1 MTSDELRISGYKDL
15 LVWQKGIDLVKRI
28 YQTTQSFPAEEKF
41 GLVSQMRRAAVSIPS
56 NIAEGQARHTTRE
69 FIQFISYAEGSVA
82 ELETQLIIA
91 SEMGYCNRA
100 AIDDTFYLLSELRR
114 MLNSLRRKLEKK

>member
-1 MTSDELRISGYKDL
+1 MAIKTCSCGRRGSIP
-15 LVWQKGIDLVKRI
+15 VKRI
-28 YQTTQSFPAEEKF
+28 YQTTQSFPTEEKF
-41 GLVSQMRRAAVSIPS
+41 GLVSQLRRAAVSIPS

-91 SEMGYCNRA
+91 SELGYCNIA
-100 AIDDTFYLLSELRR
+100 AIDDTFSSSFRTAEDAQLFTT
-114 MLNSLRRKLEKK
+114 